1 MELDYTKIVLLESY
15 LEVLIDNA
23 NGDTDESLDYN
34 SMILLRDIIKRDAER
49 IGEDLAEEQL
59 YSVDYMAGMLHAY
72 KTMEETNE

>member
-23 NGDTDESLDYN
+23 NGDTDENLDYN